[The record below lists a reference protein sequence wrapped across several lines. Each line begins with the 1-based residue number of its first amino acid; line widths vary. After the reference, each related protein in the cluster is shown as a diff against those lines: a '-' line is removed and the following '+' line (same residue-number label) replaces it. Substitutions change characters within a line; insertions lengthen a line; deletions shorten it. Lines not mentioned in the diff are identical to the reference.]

1 MPKVSV
7 VIPTYNR
14 PQFVRSAITSVLNQT
29 FQDFEIIVV
38 DDASTDNT
46 PEVVSGFNDTK
57 IKYIRH
63 EINKGGSAARNTGI
77 RTSSAEY
84 IAFLDDDD
92 EWLPDK
98 LKKQV
103 ELLNISSPNVGGVY
117 TGFFKINKASGKI
130 IGQSIPLGEG
140 GFIDDLIEDNR
151 IGTTSTHLLRR
162 ECFEKVGLFD
172 ENLPSSQ
179 DFDMWVRLS
188 KEFHF
193 EFIKEPLVKYSF
205 HEKRISTDIEKK
217 IKGIEIIL
225 ERYGQLLSSNRR
237 SHSQSYLS
245 LGILYC
251 YNGNTKKGRESLLK
265 AIKLYP
271 YEIRTYF
278 YLALSLLGA
287 NAFKK
292 LGKTKQKIVAQLNP
306 KSVRI

>member
-14 PQFVRSAITSVLNQT
+14 PEFLASAIASVLNQT

-38 DDASTDNT
+38 DDASTDET
-46 PEVVSGFNDTK
+46 PEVVDSFKDSK

-77 RTSSAEY
+77 KASSSEY

-92 EWLPDK
+92 EWLPEK

-103 ELLNISSPNVGGVY
+103 EILDNCPQKVGGVY
-117 TGFFKINKASGKI
+117 TGFLKIDKASEKI
-130 IGQSIPLGEG
+130 IGQSIPLGKG
-140 GFIDDLIEDNR
+140 SFIDDLIKDNR

-162 ECFEKVGLFD
+162 ECFQKVGLFD

-188 KEFHF
+188 REFHF

-205 HEKRISTDIEKK
+205 HEKRISTDVEKK

-225 ERYGQLLSSNRR
+225 ERYGQLLATNRR
-237 SHSQSYLS
+237 SCSQSYLS
-245 LGILYC
+245 LGVLYC

-271 YEIRTYF
+271 FEIRHYF
-278 YLALSLLGA
+278 NLVLSLLGA
-287 NAFKK
+287 GAFKK
-292 LGKTKQKIVAQLNP
+292 LKRTKEKIIALINP
-306 KSVRI
+306 GNVFI